1 VLQNISGSV
10 ALAKDLKTY
19 VWNWIRLSSGWFDY
33 QRIYRDLG
41 IETEA
46 NKTSC
51 RSILH
56 RLCKE
61 GLVERDPKKD
71 GMYRL
76 LDSAS
81 PEIPWQNADPKAFIP
96 LKWVFGLEELV
107 NIYPKN
113 IIVVAGAPNAG
124 KTAFCLNFIEMNQHR
139 TELGN
144 LLPIHLFSSEMGEQ
158 EMKVR
163 LSKFPC
169 SDWSFKAFERSSN
182 FADAIKPDKIN
193 IVDYLEVTDNFY
205 LVSSELKAIHDKLK
219 TGIAIITLQ
228 KKRGAELGRGAEF
241 SLEKPRLYLSMDNG
255 KLTIIKAKNWSKEG
269 QNPNGMTF
277 NFKLVN
283 GTKFI
288 VV

>member
-1 VLQNISGSV
+1 
-10 ALAKDLKTY
+10 
-19 VWNWIRLSSGWFDY
+19 
-33 QRIYRDLG
+33 
-41 IETEA
+41 
-46 NKTSC
+46 
-51 RSILH
+51 
-56 RLCKE
+56 
-61 GLVERDPKKD
+61 LVERDPKKD

-81 PEIPWQNADPKAFIP
+81 PEILWQNADPRAFIP

-139 TELGN
+139 TELSN

-169 SDWSFKAFERSSN
+169 SDWSFKAFERSAN

-193 IVDYLEVTDNFY
+193 VVDYLEVTDNFY